1 LISAGVHQLEPR
13 EWHLHLLTIEL
24 RREGYECRG
33 SAAGVARSRNFPPN
47 PEPYLFDCRLA
58 QAARGHAVD
67 MATRDALSHRGS
79 DGSTQCDRAK
89 RFGVDTCSECIS
101 QNRLGAHP
109 ISTRLQFQS
118 SFTHCIATMNP
129 PKSVNGVGASDNAR
143 WAYWVQMHGGDDN
156 KPDTSC
162 HPAPGEFPPVPPV
175 TTRRPLVGNGLQT
188 LAPGYTLPPGVSLP
202 PGFTLPGAPAPPPTA
217 PAPAPAPAP
226 TPAPVTAPTPAPATA
241 PAAGETATGDKGE
254 KGGKGSDREAG
265 FDANA
270 SLDLKDRA
278 VTFQGP
284 PAGLVL
290 GVSVAALW
298 S

>member
-162 HPAPGEFPPVPPV
+162 HPAPGEFPPVPPT
-175 TTRRPLVGNGLQT
+175 TTRRALNSISGRPGTGLPTLPPGYT
-188 LAPGYTLPPGVSLP
+188 LAPGVTLYPPGYDTPSPAAQSPLAP
-202 PGFTLPGAPAPPPTA
+202 SSSAPAMGQTA
-217 PAPAPAPAP
+217 AIKDGAAVGDGLPACLLLG
-226 TPAPVTAPTPAPATA
+226 
-241 PAAGETATGDKGE
+241 AAL
-254 KGGKGSDREAG
+254 S
-265 FDANA
+265 
-270 SLDLKDRA
+270 
-278 VTFQGP
+278 
-284 PAGLVL
+284 
-290 GVSVAALW
+290 ALW